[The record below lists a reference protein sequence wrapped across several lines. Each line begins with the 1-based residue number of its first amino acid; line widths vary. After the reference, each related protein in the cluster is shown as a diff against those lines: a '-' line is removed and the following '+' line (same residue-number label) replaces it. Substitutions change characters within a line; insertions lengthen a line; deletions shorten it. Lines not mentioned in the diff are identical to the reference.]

1 MQTSIHR
8 HRPLGRDM
16 DHPQTRSPAWEAF
29 SRRNCTSLTD
39 NKISA
44 PQETDMSPS
53 QLQNRALQNMVLPK
67 IHWINPEGRKPN
79 CSIRMLTSHCHS
91 STWYQHVTPNLI
103 LQNLFSALAASTDS
117 VHDYPCNNTGNQKIT
132 LNQHNCITWCA
143 TSGNSQQNNSGIILE
158 PNLAIQFHT
167 SKESFRFQRK
177 NMPTL
182 CFPFISCL
190 LYQLLCKILESTWF
204 KCCNKWEWYVSRSV
218 HLRTTREVC
227 IPSWPSCI

>member
-117 VHDYPCNNTGNQKIT
+117 VHDYPWELQADESKLKYVFHGRASAAFGPLRSKAPFFHARQKQI
-132 LNQHNCITWCA
+132 LWCPKPVHNFF
-143 TSGNSQQNNSGIILE
+143 S
-158 PNLAIQFHT
+158 
-167 SKESFRFQRK
+167 SKQ
-177 NMPTL
+177 
-182 CFPFISCL
+182 
-190 LYQLLCKILESTWF
+190 
-204 KCCNKWEWYVSRSV
+204 
-218 HLRTTREVC
+218 
-227 IPSWPSCI
+227 